1 MAFSHHFVNIIMGM
15 TEVIQKAES
24 NLKTVFPFF
33 FDFIINNVKA
43 HFGKHEKIMSEL
55 FKA

>member
-15 TEVIQKAES
+15 TEVIQRAES